1 MHLLWLDVKSA
12 KGRKE
17 GNDEEINREAIR
29 PFGQG
34 EKEVKSQSV
43 RTRCSFEELL
53 EWEQAKEER
62 KKESKRTYTVR
73 KRAVSEKRV
82 FLHSNCISKCCNL
95 YLIYWNYSEFVP
107 WFFPSRRK
115 SYHINFCVFVWCVSV
130 VLAEIYSQLYKIFPN
145 NLVTSGIK
153 VWWLDLGL

>member
-1 MHLLWLDVKSA
+1 M
-12 KGRKE
+12 E
-17 GNDEEINREAIR
+17 R
-29 PFGQG
+29 PFGHLGRGKKKWSPRVWGLSAVLKSCVSESKQKRR
-34 EKEVKSQSV
+34 EKM
-43 RTRCSFEELL
+43 RTRCSLEELR